1 MIKDGGR
8 LPRRVEYGRAAQGEA
23 LWAKVSTQLL
33 YSWTNYLQEALNEDE
48 NTVAEAFNDKNK
60 KALKQIWQSKQLFCL
75 FYCTFLVPLSSMK
88 GHITSTVHL
97 SRQDT
102 AAILRCLNSF
112 EKDLQSSHRKTSN
125 HNNNNIHEN
134 IVFPHII
141 TFSTSGEEMAQLDS

>member
-75 FYCTFLVPLSSMK
+75 FLL
-88 GHITSTVHL
+88 HISG
-97 SRQDT
+97 
-102 AAILRCLNSF
+102 AA
-112 EKDLQSSHRKTSN
+112 LQHERSYYQHSPPFQTRHSSH
-125 HNNNNIHEN
+125 
-134 IVFPHII
+134 F
-141 TFSTSGEEMAQLDS
+141 EMS